1 MFTARIKGW
10 IFDKKMKGLNDTATP
25 TIECI
30 IFLFK
35 FGLENHFYNCI
46 HLKKLK
52 LLLIGKIF
60 QIIPMV

>member
-1 MFTARIKGW
+1 MNKNVTARIKGW

-35 FGLENHFYNCI
+35 FGFRRSYL
-46 HLKKLK
+46 
-52 LLLIGKIF
+52 
-60 QIIPMV
+60 